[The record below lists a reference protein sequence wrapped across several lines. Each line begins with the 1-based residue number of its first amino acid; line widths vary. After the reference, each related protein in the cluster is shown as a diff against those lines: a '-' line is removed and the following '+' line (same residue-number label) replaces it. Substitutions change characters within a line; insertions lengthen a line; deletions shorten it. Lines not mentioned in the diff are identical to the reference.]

1 MVSSG
6 TGVSDKF
13 ALLKAAARTAVDTSI
28 PWTSRIMPVS
38 TCHRIVR
45 GILDNNEDDLLGD
58 EEYLFAVEL
67 MNELA
72 DQAALNGG
80 LK

>member
-28 PWTSRIMPVS
+28 PWTSRIMPIAS
-38 TCHRIVR
+38 CHSIVKD
-45 GILDNNEDDLLGD
+45 ILDNKEDDLLDD
-58 EEYLFAVEL
+58 EEYLFAVSL

-72 DQAALNGG
+72 EQAALNGD